1 MAPILSVPTIIY
13 GAAKLQGASRKQQAQ
28 LTSSQVGGKPA
39 RKYLVGVG
47 ARPQVFCCLR
57 QYVALTKQN
66 CNS

>member
-39 RKYLVGVG
+39 RKFFIAMSQGT
-47 ARPQVFCCLR
+47 RR
-57 QYVALTKQN
+57 K
-66 CNS
+66 